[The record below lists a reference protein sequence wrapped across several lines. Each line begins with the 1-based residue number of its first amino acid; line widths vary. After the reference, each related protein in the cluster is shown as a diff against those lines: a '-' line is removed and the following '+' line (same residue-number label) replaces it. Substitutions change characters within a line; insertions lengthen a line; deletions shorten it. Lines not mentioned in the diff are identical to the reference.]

1 MKISKRFMP
10 GLGLAVILRLLCPA
24 TLAEEHR
31 ATHLGAPAHRFA
43 DPLVSE
49 KDLRWRFGDEHLRP
63 DFVTVLNQWGWQGR
77 PTDLFNAAASSP
89 VQEVSLPTGTVMPFM
104 SSREGGRPICLRNVT
119 WAGERPISA
128 YAFEFN
134 SNGRR
139 YRCVT
144 PKPCSNFFLED
155 LGPEP
160 QPRLTLECAAPD
172 RVPLGRTATVC
183 LTVRNVGNAAESNLS
198 LTLPL
203 PAAAVPASATEGG
216 IIAAD
221 RVHWEFAELA
231 ANSSRQVCVTFT
243 AAQIAPLPFDSFVVG
258 AVSPPVQSACAT
270 KVFGIPA
277 ILLEKSDE
285 PDPVS
290 VGDTTTY
297 KVKVTNQGT
306 ADDSNVQVV
315 VTIAGELVPVSAEG
329 GTIDGQTVTFPKV
342 AQLMPKQALSYQI
355 VAKGVKAGDGHT
367 KFTLSSDVLKSPIT
381 AEESTTVY

>member
-1 MKISKRFMP
+1 MP
-10 GLGLAVILRLLCPA
+10 GLEIAAILLLLCPA
-24 TLAEEHR
+24 GFAEEHR

-43 DPLVSE
+43 DPIVSE
-49 KDLRWRFGDEHLRP
+49 KDLRWRLGDAHLQP
-63 DFVTVLNQWGWQGR
+63 DIIAVLNQWGWKGR
-77 PTDLFNAAASSP
+77 PTDLFKAAANNT
-89 VQEVSLPTGTVMPFM
+89 VTAVSIPTGTVMPFM
-104 SSREGGRPICLRNVT
+104 SSRESGKPICLRNVT

-134 SNGRR
+134 SNGQR

-144 PKPCSNFFLED
+144 PKLCSNFFLED

-160 QPRLTLECAAPD
+160 KPRLTLECVAPD

-203 PAAAVPASATEGG
+203 TAAAVPVSVTDDGT
-216 IIAAD
+216 IAAD

-243 AAQIAPLPFDSFVVG
+243 AAQITTLPFDSSVDG
-258 AVSPPVQSACAT
+258 AVSPPTHSACFT

-277 ILLEKSDE
+277 ILLEKADE

-297 KVKVTNQGT
+297 TVKVTNQGT

-315 VTIAGELVPVSAEG
+315 VTIAGELVPMSAEG
-329 GTIDGQTVTFPKV
+329 GTVAGQTITFPMV
-342 AQLMPKQALSYQI
+342 AQLMPKQAMSYRI
-355 VAKGVKAGDGHT
+355 LAKGVKAGDGHT